1 MIDLLLLALLVLS
14 TFNLY
19 VVRKVPMRNTVLSP
33 DWLTV
38 LIVVTLIIATVLGI
52 YVFIHMCK
60 GDLTAFPLI
69 ALLIDMAFE
78 TYFVVRVW
86 KGIW

>member
-1 MIDLLLLALLVLS
+1 MINLIFLASLILSLVS
-14 TFNLY
+14 LY
-19 VVRKVPMRNTVLSP
+19 VARQIPTRNNVLAP
-33 DWLTV
+33 EWLK
-38 LIVVTLIIATVLGI
+38 LLIIATLVIALALGVYI
-52 YVFIHMCK
+52 FVHMLE

>member
-1 MIDLLLLALLVLS
+1 MINLIFLALLILS
-14 TFNLY
+14 LVSLY
-19 VVRKVPMRNTVLSP
+19 VTRQIPTRNNVLAP
-33 DWLTV
+33 EWLK
-38 LIVVTLIIATVLGI
+38 LLIIATLVIVLALGVYI
-52 YVFIHMCK
+52 FVHMLE